1 VCSGALGD
9 LSTRVVP
16 SPVAMNLRLTDEQDR
31 ALRALAEA
39 EGVSK
44 QEAAVRAILD
54 RAARVSRDRE
64 VRRYAREAIAEYASL
79 LDRLADS

>member
-1 VCSGALGD
+1 VIAEV
-9 LSTRVVP
+9 TVP
-16 SPVAMNLRLTDEQDR
+16 EWYRDAMAMNLRLTEEQDQ

-64 VRRYAREAIAEYASL
+64 VRHYAREAIVEYASL